1 MNHSIFDRQILGA
14 ASILFYVLCSVPAA
28 YSSVNPSRVTR
39 PIPTAQAPS
48 LDFSDVGRPRR
59 RQGGGSRGSCLIA
72 NQPPLTALVPS
83 SSTGYTLAESPSFW
97 FYQPYRLG
105 KGQGLE
111 FVVKDSQDNLVHS
124 QAIADRDIAAGIFKL
139 SLPES
144 VILKTD
150 QSYEWYVLVRCD
162 AANAERFVFV
172 NGAVR
177 RLERPQL
184 QTQIGAVSP
193 ATRADLYRS
202 ENLWYDAINAAATQL
217 QNAPED
223 ANLRQQWTQ
232 ILTEV
237 GLADLATEPFTPC
250 CEAIAP

>member
-1 MNHSIFDRQILGA
+1 MNHSILDRQILA
-14 ASILFYVLCSVPAA
+14 AVSVLFYVLCSVPIAH
-28 YSSVNPSRVTR
+28 SSIHPRRVNR
-39 PIPTAQAPS
+39 PIPTAQTPS

-72 NQPPLTALVPS
+72 NQPPLTALVPV
-83 SSTGYTLAESPSFW
+83 SSTGYTLEQSPSFW
-97 FYQPYRLG
+97 FYQPYALG
-105 KGQGLE
+105 KGRSLE

-144 VILKTD
+144 VVLETD

-184 QTQIGAVSP
+184 QTQIRAVSP
-193 ATRADLYRS
+193 ATRADRYLS
-202 ENLWYDAINAAATQL
+202 EDLWYDAINAAATQL

-223 ANLRQQWTQ
+223 INLRQQWTQ

-237 GLADLATEPFTPC
+237 ELSDLAEEPFTPC
-250 CEAIAP
+250 CEPIAP

>member
-1 MNHSIFDRQILGA
+1 MNHSIFDRQILA
-14 ASILFYVLCSVPAA
+14 VSSLLFFVLHSVPAA
-28 YSSVNPSRVTR
+28 HSSIHSNRVTR
-39 PIPTAQAPS
+39 PIPTAQTPS

-72 NQPPLTALVPS
+72 NQPPLTALVPV

-97 FYQPYRLG
+97 FYQPYALG
-105 KGQGLE
+105 KGLGLE
-111 FVVKDSQDNLVHS
+111 FVLKDSQDNLVHS

-144 VILKTD
+144 VILETD

-162 AANAERFVFV
+162 ATNAERFVFV

-184 QTQIGAVSP
+184 QTQIGAASP
-193 ATRADLYRS
+193 ATRTDLYLS
-202 ENLWYDAINAAATQL
+202 ENLWYDAVNSAATQL
-217 QNAPED
+217 QNVPQD

-237 GLADLATEPFTPC
+237 GLADLAAEPFTPC
-250 CEAIAP
+250 CEPIAP